1 MFCTHKQYNC
11 LQGKLSCVKAI
22 TDING
27 SDNVVNIKRHK
38 SNKSLAMAQ
47 GDMP

>member
-11 LQGKLSCVKAI
+11 LQGKLSCVQAI
-22 TDING
+22 TDIKG

-38 SNKSLAMAQ
+38 NNNSLAIAQ